1 MTSVSQAGSRSGSV
15 SSTASRGRI
24 ILHKIKRIQNT
35 ISAKAKALEKALGT
49 PGIEGNPRAVAKA
62 GIVWATI
69 EHMRCGYQ
77 TLLDEACE
85 SVGEAEIEV
94 ILKVDDTL
102 WDSLTEIEAKM
113 EELLIMKDSPEKAK
127 KEDMD
132 KAFTTEK
139 KHGEFSQGDRGL
151 QEFLYNW

>member
-1 MTSVSQAGSRSGSV
+1 
-15 SSTASRGRI
+15 
-24 ILHKIKRIQNT
+24 
-35 ISAKAKALEKALGT
+35 
-49 PGIEGNPRAVAKA
+49 
-62 GIVWATI
+62 
-69 EHMRCGYQ
+69 
-77 TLLDEACE
+77 
-85 SVGEAEIEV
+85 
-94 ILKVDDTL
+94 
-102 WDSLTEIEAKM
+102 M